1 MYAGTLALICT
12 LWRVDERST
21 RILMQRFYQ
30 EIQDGTSYA
39 EALKRAQIY
48 LMNLTRRQARELLVH
63 YWTME
68 FLGRVSSTDTATPS
82 LPSRAALSRRAGAYL
97 KGLGPTDM
105 REQTETL
112 LEGADDEHIFAH
124 PYYWAPFILIGDH
137 GSV

>member
-1 MYAGTLALICT
+1 M
-12 LWRVDERST
+12 E
-21 RILMQRFYQ
+21 RFYQ
-30 EIQDGTSYA
+30 EIQGGTSYA

-63 YWTME
+63 YWTTE
-68 FLGRVSSTDTATPS
+68 YLGRIPSIDTATPS
-82 LPSRAALSRRAGAYL
+82 LPSRATLSRRAGAYL
-97 KGLGPTDM
+97 KGLASADI